1 MRIAAIGCS
10 HTSGYH
16 VGDMPEAKEDMTQEH
31 WPYSGKWNNNN
42 WAEHYINSKD
52 ADGVIFANP
61 QNGWWTYSEWLSH
74 LFKTYDDIE
83 EVVVQ
88 MTYWNRFRLSI
99 QFPTHYENIVP
110 LDATYIKELTKG
122 RIDCW
127 YPANQT
133 LDGSVNDIPMQV
145 WPMDFQKE
153 VPFKS
158 VYDPDFKLAKPDLR
172 NEPYMTVKT
181 WMEVMSLKAQREWFK
196 EIYIIQEL
204 CRNNG
209 AKVKLFGIN
218 SWTWIPK
225 EMNKEF
231 FDFDYIQVAKTTVED
246 WFLQQKD
253 INVGNYTVD
262 GEHFDEMIHKMIATE
277 YLPSQF

>member
-16 VGDMPEAKEDMTQEH
+16 VDDMPEAKEDMTQEH

-74 LFKTYDDIE
+74 LFKTYDDIK

-110 LDATYIKELTKG
+110 LDATYVKELTKG

-133 LDGSVNDIPMQV
+133 NDGSVNDIPMQV
-145 WPMDFQKE
+145 
-153 VPFKS
+153 
-158 VYDPDFKLAKPDLR
+158 L
-172 NEPYMTVKT
+172 
-181 WMEVMSLKAQREWFK
+181 SL
-196 EIYIIQEL
+196 
-204 CRNNG
+204 
-209 AKVKLFGIN
+209 
-218 SWTWIPK
+218 
-225 EMNKEF
+225 
-231 FDFDYIQVAKTTVED
+231 
-246 WFLQQKD
+246 
-253 INVGNYTVD
+253 
-262 GEHFDEMIHKMIATE
+262 IHI
-277 YLPSQF
+277 

>member
-16 VGDMPEAKEDMTQEH
+16 VDGMPEDKENMTQEN
-31 WPYSGKWNNNN
+31 WPYSGKWNDNN

-99 QFPTHYENIVP
+99 PTHYENIVP
-110 LDATYIKELTKG
+110 LDATYVKEVTKG
-122 RIDCW
+122 RTDCW

-133 LDGSVNDIPMQV
+133 SDGSVNDIPMQV
-145 WPMDFQKE
+145 WPVDFKKE
-153 VPFKS
+153 VPFKA
-158 VYDPDFKLAKPDLR
+158 VYDPEFKLAKPDLR
-172 NEPYMTVKT
+172 SESYMTVKT
-181 WMEVMSLKAQREWFK
+181 WMEVMSLKTQREFFK

-209 AKVKLFGIN
+209 AKVKLFGLN

-231 FDFDYIQVAKTTVED
+231 FDFNYIQVAKQTVED

-253 INVGNYTVD
+253 INVGNHTVD
-262 GEHFDEMIHKMIATE
+262 GEHFNEMIHKMIATE

>member
-16 VGDMPEAKEDMTQEH
+16 VDDMPEAKEDMTQEH

-74 LFKTYDDIE
+74 LFKTYDDIK

-110 LDATYIKELTKG
+110 LDATYVKELTKG

-133 LDGSVNDIPMQV
+133 NDGSVNDIPMQV

-153 VPFKS
+153 VPFKTKNS
-158 VYDPDFKLAKPDLR
+158 ITVMAVDNLPCELPKDASEGFGTMFFNKVLPAFFNDDKDGILHRAKITTAEGTLTDRFSYL
-172 NEPYMTVKT
+172 
-181 WMEVMSLKAQREWFK
+181 
-196 EIYIIQEL
+196 QE
-204 CRNNG
+204 
-209 AKVKLFGIN
+209 
-218 SWTWIPK
+218 
-225 EMNKEF
+225 
-231 FDFDYIQVAKTTVED
+231 Y
-246 WFLQQKD
+246 
-253 INVGNYTVD
+253 VD
-262 GEHFDEMIHKMIATE
+262 GQQS
-277 YLPSQF
+277 L